1 MQKSIDLVISYF
13 PELTEKQIQLFDRA
27 VELYLDWNT
36 KVNLI
41 SRNDM
46 ENLVERHILHSL
58 SIAKVI
64 QFVPGTKIMDVGTGG
79 GFPGIPL
86 AILFPEVDFY
96 LIDTIGKKIKV
107 VQDIVESLQ
116 LKNVKAEQKRAE
128 DVKNKQFDFVVSR
141 AVTRLPDFV
150 NWVKYNISKKQKNSL
165 RNGILYIKGGDV
177 LEEIAFTG
185 KKYSIIELSGFFKE
199 PFFETKKVI
208 HLY

>member
-1 MQKSIDLVISYF
+1 MDLVISYF

-27 VELYLDWNT
+27 IELYVDWNT

-128 DVKNKQFDFVVSR
+128 DVKNQQFDFVVSR

-177 LEEIAFTG
+177 LEEIAYTG